1 MQAKLSKYFQKKSGA
16 EIGVSSNSI
25 STSNHENNF
34 PENTLVKKAPSLPQ
48 LRETVRVDISQSH
61 KLASLLAQD
70 IFDKP
75 VDNVEK
81 TSNSRPLSSTTT
93 SYTPLEKQVLALRAN
108 YPDAILM
115 IECGYRI
122 RFFGDDAEIAS
133 RVLGIYSRWDHNFRV
148 ASIPTHRALVHCKR
162 LLLAGHKVAVV
173 RQQETAAIRKATK
186 GSKATFDRA
195 VAGLFTAGTMI
206 DDDDPAFRGLCL
218 IKASTSN
225 AQSDGSDDEENEE
238 DGEREADEKVGDD
251 SHGNTEEEE
260 AWLASIY
267 EEGGQ
272 IGLAVFS
279 VCAQRLLMCKLPA
292 DPQRLILKDQ
302 LLNLNC
308 SEVITMEDYDG
319 TTMRC
324 LESLVEASGGNQQ
337 VEEKC
342 IKRLATM
349 PRKRFNK
356 DESLAAIRTLEFQ
369 LCGGEEV
376 IEKALCGLR
385 EYLLDFHLADALTSA
400 TIERLDQ
407 NLSDERNSFHLDSVT
422 IRDLEL
428 FQTQQQGMLNEVGE
442 KRGLQ
447 KNRRNQFGSLYWL
460 INHCKSGYGRR
471 TLRSW
476 MVNPLL
482 SREAIINR
490 QDLIE
495 WLARPNESEAK
506 AFARIAVDLLQR
518 LPDLE
523 RIIAS
528 LYFER
533 LSVEKLRLLLSWGQK
548 VNAMLSFTAS
558 SSIPQLL
565 RNWLG
570 SVPWSEISSLSFKF
584 VSMLVPVNGISE
596 ETSSLSGIFLPEAE
610 ATMADLQE
618 LGKAMS
624 LAERKLSEALD
635 EARRVLRLPTLQ
647 FSSLRTGPASKLEHL
662 IEVPVNFGRPIPDH
676 WVKVSATKQV
686 MRFHNPSILSG
697 QNELYR
703 VRDEIK
709 FAADRAWARFLT
721 EIKTNLHKH
730 LRLAIDILGRVDS
743 ALSLG
748 EVAQY
753 PGYCRPT
760 YNAEEEGLGI
770 VQGFHPVLQRLL
782 ESEGEICVPNDINL
796 GRNFQKRRCQVVTGP
811 NMGGKS
817 SYVRTL
823 GIICLMG
830 QMGSFVPAE
839 EASLCIFDNIFTRMG
854 AEDDLASGRS
864 TFMCELLRTSQILH
878 TASSTSLVIID
889 ELGRG
894 TSTYDG
900 CAIALA
906 TLKYVVHKIGCMT
919 VFVTHFPEVA
929 HFVERESESDGF
941 GFNSHMSFMEI
952 QGNSGEEEIVF
963 LYKLKEEVSKGSYGI
978 NIARLA
984 GMPESVLR
992 RASTMSGWAS
1002 SRFSSASLFQTDS
1015 LQTRKR
1021 QREGLDLYLS
1031 MTS

>member
-1 MQAKLSKYFQKKSGA
+1 M
-16 EIGVSSNSI
+16 
-25 STSNHENNF
+25 
-34 PENTLVKKAPSLPQ
+34 
-48 LRETVRVDISQSH
+48 
-61 KLASLLAQD
+61 
-70 IFDKP
+70 
-75 VDNVEK
+75 
-81 TSNSRPLSSTTT
+81 
-93 SYTPLEKQVLALRAN
+93 
-108 YPDAILM
+108 
-115 IECGYRI
+115 
-122 RFFGDDAEIAS
+122 
-133 RVLGIYSRWDHNFRV
+133 
-148 ASIPTHRALVHCKR
+148 
-162 LLLAGHKVAVV
+162 V

-186 GSKATFDRA
+186 GSSSSKATFDRA
-195 VAGLFTAGTMI
+195 VAGLFTAGTLI
-206 DDDDPAFRGLCL
+206 DDDDPAFRGLCVT
-218 IKASTSN
+218 KASTGK
-225 AQSDGSDDEENEE
+225 AQSDTSDGEENEE
-238 DGEREADEKVGDD
+238 DGEEVDEQVGDD
-251 SHGNTEEEE
+251 SHGKTEEE

-279 VCAQRLLMCKLPA
+279 VCAQRLLICKLPA

-308 SEVITMEDYDG
+308 SEVITMEGCDEM
-319 TTMRC
+319 TMRC
-324 LESLVEASGGNQQ
+324 LESLVEVSGGNRQ
-337 VEEKC
+337 VKDKC
-342 IKRLATM
+342 IRRLATM
-349 PRKRFNK
+349 PRQRFNEDK
-356 DESLAAIRTLEFQ
+356 SLASIRALEFL

-385 EYLLDFHLADALTSA
+385 EYLVDFHLADALISA

-428 FQTQQQGMLNEVGE
+428 FQTQQQSMLNELGE
-442 KRGLQ
+442 NKGLQ
-447 KNRRNQFGSLYWL
+447 KNRRSQFGSLYCL

-523 RIIAS
+523 RLVAS

-548 VNAMLSFTAS
+548 VNAMLSFTTS

-584 VSMLVPVNGISE
+584 MSMLVPVNGICE
-596 ETSSLSGIFLPEAE
+596 EISSLSGIFLPEAE
-610 ATMADLQE
+610 ATMVDLQE
-618 LGKAMS
+618 LGKAMN
-624 LAERKLSEALD
+624 LAEKKLSEALD

-647 FSSLRTGPASKLEHL
+647 FSSLRTGPTSKLEHL
-662 IEVPVNFGRPIPDH
+662 IEVPVNFGRPIPDN

-730 LRLAIDILGRVDS
+730 LRVAIDVLGRVDS

-760 YNAEEEGLGI
+760 YNAEEEGLNI

-782 ESEGEICVPNDINL
+782 ESEGETCVPNDINL

-817 SYVRTL
+817 SYVRML

-839 EASLCIFDNIFTRMG
+839 EARLCIFDNIFTRMG

-906 TLKYVVHKIGCMT
+906 TLKYIVHKIGCMT

-929 HFVERESESDGF
+929 HFIDRESESDGF
-941 GFNSHMSFMEI
+941 GFNSHMSFMEL
-952 QGNSGEEEIVF
+952 QGKSGEEEIVF
-963 LYKLKEEVSKGSYGI
+963 LYKLV
-978 NIARLA
+978 R
-984 GMPESVLR
+984 
-992 RASTMSGWAS
+992 
-1002 SRFSSASLFQTDS
+1002 
-1015 LQTRKR
+1015 
-1021 QREGLDLYLS
+1021 
-1031 MTS
+1031 